1 MARKVIVNINKIS
14 NEYAM
19 KKQSISILLITFF
32 FVATLF
38 IQNASAI
45 GKWRSGIVDE
55 SPWHDAYTYVVIDE
69 TKYVIM
75 PEVKT
80 VRVHKQNGVENR
92 KMTSVASIR
101 EGDRLVFM
109 VEGNRIYQIQIM
121 N

>member
-1 MARKVIVNINKIS
+1 
-14 NEYAM
+14 M
-19 KKQSISILLITFF
+19 KKQSVLLLLIVIL
-32 FVATLF
+32 FVTTVF

-55 SPWHDAYTYVVIDE
+55 SPWHDAYTYVVIDD

-75 PEVKT
+75 PEVT
-80 VRVHKQNGVENR
+80 IVRVYKRNGVENR
-92 KMTSVASIR
+92 KMDSVESIR
-101 EGDRLVFM
+101 EGNKLLFM